1 VTVQAFAQGPGVVP
15 DPEVHASTVAAA
27 VAHVPVMLDG
37 HLPAQV
43 WSEQSHAVKHA
54 MYAPHEASSE
64 EIAEG
69 QLDATHESHDDIS
82 ALCALLGFLQLGRLL
97 LLELEQPVAAVA
109 ATPRPRRETTRMERM
124 GLVM

>member
-1 VTVQAFAQGPGVVP
+1 MVQAFAQAPVP
-15 DPEVHASTVAAA
+15 AVHASTVAAA
-27 VAHVPVMLDG
+27 VVHVPVMLES
-37 HLPAQV
+37 HLPTQV